1 MKPQIFQKIAISTAL
16 WAILLIFSA
25 CSLGKIYIVTSTFPS
40 KEQAIGEAQVYKS
53 RNLNVMVFETKEKQ
67 YVVAIGGYTT
77 KQQAERD
84 LIRLKSESKIPTSSR
99 ISTDEVRNWTEV
111 WPNQRTRPTTPGNV
125 TNPPASPPTNQ
136 PKQVR
141 EEVKKDAEQGMEDD
155 FKVYPEKP

>member
-1 MKPQIFQKIAISTAL
+1 MMKLKIFRKLAVSTAW
-16 WAILLIFSA
+16 WATLLLFFA
-25 CSLGKIYIVTSTFPS
+25 CSLGKIYIVTSTFSS

-53 RNLNVMVFETKEKQ
+53 RNLNVLVFETTDKQ

-84 LIRLKSESKIPTSSR
+84 LRRFISEGKIPSTSR

-111 WPNQRTRPTTPGNV
+111 WPNQRTRPTTPGSG
-125 TNPPASPPTNQ
+125 TKPPASTP